1 MTDFPTSDLHK
12 WLLQQ
17 HHGLRTFKTFQQK
30 LESLSNDDPEQR
42 AVCRLLSGLVG
53 SYIEAFDE
61 EPLPVVV
68 ADRAYGRLLDLV
80 ASLDLRGDT
89 DRRLADINRIAD
101 CDLLH

>member
-1 MTDFPTSDLHK
+1 MTDPNASDLHT
-12 WLLQQ
+12 WLSQQ

-30 LESLSNDDPEQR
+30 LETLSSHDPEQR

-61 EPLPVVV
+61 EPLPVAV

-80 ASLDLRGDT
+80 ASLDLT
-89 DRRLADINRIAD
+89 ANADRRLADVNRIAA